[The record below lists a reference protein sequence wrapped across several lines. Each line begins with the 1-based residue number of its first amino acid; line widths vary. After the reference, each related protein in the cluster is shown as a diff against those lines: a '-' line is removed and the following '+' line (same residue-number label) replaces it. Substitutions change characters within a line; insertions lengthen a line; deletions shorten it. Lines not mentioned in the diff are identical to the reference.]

1 MTAAVTLPKI
11 GHMHR
16 EQPRLSKEGLWG
28 NPERALGKNAGRSW
42 KGVIVTK
49 FGFLNLNLE

>member
-11 GHMHR
+11 GHTHR